1 MMKII
6 ALSDTHLIG
15 PMPAR
20 LRDIVK
26 DADVVIHAGD
36 FNTVAAYES
45 LKSACKELIAV
56 HGNCDTPELQKEL
69 PERMTFE
76 LDGVKFGLVHSGK
89 HVTDVTNMRYL
100 ALEMGV
106 GVLIFGHLHRPII
119 DRNDVLLI
127 CPGSPTHPRMSD
139 PSVVELKIEK
149 GGAVSGSIV
158 NVSTGSPCGY
168 IQFARSL

>member
-1 MMKII
+1 MKII

-15 PMPAR
+15 PAPASM
-20 LRDIVK
+20 LAVLK

-45 LKSACKELIAV
+45 LKGACKELIAV
-56 HGNCDTPELQKEL
+56 CGNCDAPELRNLL
-69 PERMTFE
+69 PESRTFE
-76 LDGVKFGLVHSGK
+76 IEGVKFGLVHSGK

-119 DRNDVLLI
+119 DRSDVLLV

-139 PSVVELKIEK
+139 PAIVELKIEK
-149 GGAVSGSIV
+149 RGIVSGNII
-158 NVSTGSPCGY
+158 NVSTGTPCGY

>member
-15 PMPAR
+15 PAPAR
-20 LRDIVK
+20 LLDIVK
-26 DADVVIHAGD
+26 EADVVIHAGD
-36 FNTVAAYES
+36 FNTVEAYES
-45 LKSACKELIAV
+45 LKGACKELIAV
-56 HGNCDTPELQKEL
+56 YGNCDAPELRNLL
-69 PERMTFE
+69 PESRTFE
-76 LDGVKFGLVHSGK
+76 LEGVKFGLVHSGK
-89 HVTDVTNMRYL
+89 HVTDIVNMRYL

-119 DRNDVLLI
+119 DRSNVLLI

-139 PSVVELKIEK
+139 PSIIELKIEK
-149 GGAVSGSIV
+149 GGIVSGNII
-158 NVSTGSPCGY
+158 NVSTGTPCGY

>member
-1 MMKII
+1 MRII

-15 PMPAR
+15 PAPAR
-20 LRDIVK
+20 LLAILK
-26 DADVVIHAGD
+26 DADVVVHAGD
-36 FNTVAAYES
+36 FNTPEAYES
-45 LKSACKELIAV
+45 LKGACKKLIAV
-56 HGNCDTPELQKEL
+56 HGNCDTPGLQATL
-69 PERMTFE
+69 PERTTFE
-76 LDGVKFGLVHSGK
+76 LGGVKFGLVHSGRN
-89 HVTDVTNMRYL
+89 VTDVTNMRYL

-119 DRNDVLLI
+119 DRSDVLVI

-139 PSVVELKIEK
+139 PAVVELTIEK
-149 GGAVSGSIV
+149 GGVVSGNIV

>member
-1 MMKII
+1 MKII

-15 PMPAR
+15 PAPAS
-20 LRDIVK
+20 LLAVLK

-45 LKSACKELIAV
+45 LKGACKELIAV
-56 HGNCDTPELQKEL
+56 HGNCDAPELRNLL
-69 PERMTFE
+69 PECRTFE
-76 LDGVKFGLVHSGK
+76 FEGVKFGLVHRGK
-89 HVTDVTNMRYL
+89 HMTDVTNMRYL
-100 ALEMGV
+100 ALEMDV

-119 DRNDVLLI
+119 DRSNVLLV

-139 PSVVELKIEK
+139 PAIVELKVEK
-149 GGAVSGSIV
+149 GGVVSGSIV

>member
-6 ALSDTHLIG
+6 ALSDTHLTG
-15 PMPAR
+15 PVPAE
-20 LRDIVK
+20 LLDIVK

-36 FNTVAAYES
+36 FNTLAAYES
-45 LKSACKELIAV
+45 LKGACKELIAV
-56 HGNCDTPELQKEL
+56 HGNCDAAGAARSCCRRAGPSRLE
-69 PERMTFE
+69 
-76 LDGVKFGLVHSGK
+76 GVKFGLVHSGK

-119 DRNDVLLI
+119 DRSDVLLV

-139 PSVVELKIEK
+139 P
-149 GGAVSGSIV
+149 A
-158 NVSTGSPCGY
+158 
-168 IQFARSL
+168 